1 MKIAEFPIANKQSIT
16 ALSFVTSLLILIF
29 QVFVT
34 NHASAA
40 TERMALVI
48 GNSNYLNIGKLQNTK
63 NDATD
68 IQRNLSQIG
77 FKTKLVLDADEVALR
92 RAVKSF
98 ASESSDSKIA
108 LVYYAGHGAQ
118 INGENYLLPTDLEVP
133 KREADIQLSGIKVDD
148 VVNSLKSSVKIIFL
162 DACRDNPAL
171 SKSLSKGRGAF
182 HGGLAA
188 AKLSSDDL
196 GSLFI
201 AYATDSGNVALDG
214 EGQKNSPF
222 TKALLKYIKQPISI
236 DDMFSLVTR
245 EVRLS
250 TKNAQ
255 RPYKYASLEGVVC
268 LTQKCGAASVA
279 AEEKVTERTS
289 NPQEQ
294 DLAIALN
301 SQDPQIIFNFLSKY
315 PEYKEKSA
323 LHVRLRELEWGWK
336 NLWIHFEINTAFK
349 APLYVKP
356 SSIKNLGT
364 RIIYETK
371 TFIED
376 TATINQ
382 EPRNYWYTRFSSVID
397 CKSRKGSVYS
407 ATKYDKNDKIIS
419 DNQFGDPRYLELPVD
434 MSSDDPAML
443 AWTVR
448 TIVCDPETL
457 SPLVL
462 VSEVNSKQW
471 ERLYSVN
478 EGVDYYLKTDSVV
491 SIQENREFLV
501 KFDFRDPKIIS
512 ETKFV
517 NDQLWLPAMAGH
529 VNTPVVK
536 SIVIKN
542 KFNCKAESY
551 AVLKESYYDENDR
564 YVFLR
569 NYVLNEN
576 SFLKIEESGRLRDLL
591 RRVCTN

>member
-1 MKIAEFPIANKQSIT
+1 MKIVAFPIADKQST
-16 ALSFVTSLLILIF
+16 TGLSFVTCFLILMLQI
-29 QVFVT
+29 FVT
-34 NHASAA
+34 NHANAA

-92 RAVKSF
+92 RAIKSF

-133 KREADIQLSGIKVDD
+133 KREADIQLSAIKVDD

-182 HGGLAA
+182 RGGLAA
-188 AKLSSDDL
+188 AKSSTDDL

-268 LTQKCGAASVA
+268 LTQKCGSVSTVA
-279 AEEKVTERTS
+279 DEKVIEKTA

-294 DLAIALN
+294 DLAIALD
-301 SQDPQIIFNFLSKY
+301 SEDPQIIFNFLSKY
-315 PEYKEKSA
+315 PEHKEKSA
-323 LHVRLRELEWGWK
+323 LHARLRELEWGWK
-336 NLWIHFEINTAFK
+336 NLWIHYEINTAVK
-349 APLYVKP
+349 APLYIRP
-356 SSIKNLGT
+356 SSIKSLGS
-364 RIIYETK
+364 RIIYENK
-371 TFIED
+371 LFIED
-376 TATINQ
+376 PIAKDK
-382 EPRNYWYTRFSSVID
+382 EPLNYAYTKTSSVID
-397 CKSRKGSVYS
+397 CKLKKGAIYQFS
-407 ATKYDKNDKIIS
+407 AFDKNDNLLS
-419 DNQFGDPRYLELPVD
+419 DHQLGDPRFVELNFD
-434 MSSDDPAML
+434 MSSDDTAML
-443 AWTVR
+443 AWTIR
-448 TIVCDPETL
+448 TIVCVPETL

-462 VSEVNSKQW
+462 VSEINSKQW

-491 SIQENREFLV
+491 ANQENREFLV
-501 KFDFRDPKIIS
+501 KFEFRYPKKIS

-529 VNTPVVK
+529 LNVPVVK

-551 AVLKESYYDENDR
+551 AVLKESYYDQTDR
-564 YVFLR
+564 FVFFR
-569 NYVLNEN
+569 NFVQNEN
-576 SFLKIEESGRLRDLL
+576 SNLKIDETGRLRDLL
-591 RRVCTN
+591 KRVCSN

>member
-1 MKIAEFPIANKQSIT
+1 MKIFEFSIVDKQST
-16 ALSFVTSLLILIF
+16 SALSFVTCLLVLIF

-34 NHASAA
+34 NHANAA

-77 FKTKLVLDADEVALR
+77 FKTKLVLDADEIALR
-92 RAVKSF
+92 RAIKSF

-133 KREADIQLSGIKVDD
+133 KREADIQLSAIKVDD

-171 SKSLSKGRGAF
+171 NKSLSKGRGSF
-182 HGGLAA
+182 RGGLAA
-188 AKLSSDDL
+188 AKSSSDDL

-268 LTQKCGAASVA
+268 LTQKCGTVAAS
-279 AEEKVTERTS
+279 TEANLPTRTS
-289 NPQEQ
+289 NPEEQ

-301 SQDPQIIFNFLSKY
+301 SVDPQIISNFLTKY
-315 PEYKEKSA
+315 PEHAQRRSLLLK
-323 LHVRLRELEWGWK
+323 LRELEWGWK
-336 NLWIHFEINTAFK
+336 SLWINYEYNTQLK
-349 APLYVKP
+349 APLYISP
-356 SSIKNLGT
+356 SSIKNVGERVL
-364 RIIYETK
+364 YETK
-371 TFIED
+371 MFIED
-376 TATINQ
+376 KAALTK
-382 EPRNYWYTRFSSVID
+382 EHSNYWYTKLSSVID
-397 CKSRKGSVYS
+397 CKTKKV
-407 ATKYDKNDKIIS
+407 ATYQFAKFDRNDKLIS
-419 DNQFGDPRYLELPVD
+419 DGQFGDPRYIDLPVD
-434 MSSDDPAML
+434 FSSDDPAML
-443 AWTVR
+443 AWTTR

-457 SPLVL
+457 NPLL
-462 VSEVNSKQW
+462 IQTEVQSKYW

-478 EGVDYYLKTDSVV
+478 EGVSYFLKTDSVV
-491 SIQENREFLV
+491 AKREIREFLV
-501 KFDFRDPKIIS
+501 KFEFRNPKKFS
-512 ETKFV
+512 ETKFIE
-517 NDQLWLPAMAGH
+517 NTLWLPATEGYI
-529 VNTPVVK
+529 NTPTIK

-542 KFNCKAESY
+542 RFDCKNENY
-551 AVLKESYYDENDR
+551 IVLRESYYDQLDR
-564 YVFLR
+564 YVFFR
-569 NYVLNEN
+569 NFTFDPT
-576 SFLKIEESGRLRDLL
+576 SFLKFEESGRLRDLL
-591 RRVCTN
+591 KRVCAD

>member
-1 MKIAEFPIANKQSIT
+1 MKIVEFPIAEKQSTT
-16 ALSFVTSLLILIF
+16 ALSFVTGFLILMFQIF
-29 QVFVT
+29 VP
-34 NHASAA
+34 NHANAA

-77 FKTKLVLDADEVALR
+77 FKTRLVLDADEVALR
-92 RAVKSF
+92 RAIKSF

-133 KREADIQLSGIKVDD
+133 KREADIQLSAIKVDD

-182 HGGLAA
+182 RGGLAA
-188 AKLSSDDL
+188 AKSSSDDL

-268 LTQKCGAASVA
+268 LTQKCGAASMM
-279 AEEKVTERTS
+279 AEEKVPEKAL

-294 DLAIALN
+294 DRAIALN
-301 SQDPQIIFNFLSKY
+301 SADPQIILNFLSKY
-315 PEYKEKSA
+315 PEYKERSA
-323 LHVRLRELEWGWK
+323 LHVKLRELEWGWK
-336 NLWIHFEINTAFK
+336 DLWIHFEINTAFK
-349 APLYVKP
+349 APLYIKP

-376 TATINQ
+376 SAALNQ
-382 EPRNYWYTRFSSVID
+382 EPQNYWYTRFASVID
-397 CKSRKGSVYS
+397 CKSRKASVYS

-419 DNQFGDPRYLELPVD
+419 DNQFGDPRYLELPID

-448 TIVCDPETL
+448 TLVCEAETL
-457 SPLVL
+457 TPLL
-462 VSEVNSKQW
+462 LASEVSSKNW

-478 EGVDYYLKTDSVV
+478 EGVDYFLKTDSVV
-491 SIQENREFLV
+491 ASENFREFLV
-501 KFDFRDPKIIS
+501 KFEFRDPKKIS
-512 ETKFV
+512 EAKFV
-517 NDQLWLPAMAGH
+517 NDQLWIPAMAGH
-529 VNTPVVK
+529 NNVPIVK

-551 AVLKESYYDENDR
+551 AVLKESYYDQTAR
-564 YVFLR
+564 FVFFR
-569 NYVLNEN
+569 NFVQNETSN
-576 SFLKIEESGRLRDLL
+576 SKIDESGRLRDLL
-591 RRVCTN
+591 RRVCSN

>member
-1 MKIAEFPIANKQSIT
+1 MKNVEFPIADKQSTT
-16 ALSFVTSLLILIF
+16 ALSFVTYLLVLIF
-29 QVFVT
+29 QLFVT
-34 NHASAA
+34 THANAA

-92 RAVKSF
+92 RAIKSF

-133 KREADIQLSGIKVDD
+133 KREADIQLSAIKVDD

-182 HGGLAA
+182 RGGLAA
-188 AKLSSDDL
+188 AKSSSNDL

-268 LTQKCGAASVA
+268 LTQKCGTVA
-279 AEEKVTERTS
+279 VVAEEKATEKTS
-289 NPQEQ
+289 SPQEQ
-294 DLAIALN
+294 DLAIA
-301 SQDPQIIFNFLSKY
+301 SSSEDPQIIFNFLSKY
-315 PEYKEKSA
+315 PESKDRNA
-323 LHVRLRELEWGWK
+323 LLTKLRELDYGWK
-336 NLWIHFEINTAFK
+336 DLWLHFEMNVEYK
-349 APLYVKP
+349 APLYIKP
-356 SSIKNLGT
+356 SSIKNIGS
-364 RIIYETK
+364 RVIYETK
-371 TFIED
+371 VFVEKPDEVIK
-376 TATINQ
+376 N
-382 EPRNYWYTRFSSVID
+382 PPNYFYTRLFSAID
-397 CKSRKGSVYS
+397 CKLKKGSVYQFQ
-407 ATKYDKNDKIIS
+407 TFDRNEKITS
-419 DNQFGDPRYLELPVD
+419 DIQDGDPRFVNLSND
-434 MSSDDPAML
+434 FSSDDSASL
-443 AWTVR
+443 AWLIR
-448 TIVCDPETL
+448 NIACNPETL
-457 SPLVL
+457 KPLL
-462 VSEVNSKQW
+462 LSSDLSSKKW
-471 ERLYSVN
+471 ERLYSAGEN
-478 EGVDYYLKTDSVV
+478 IDYFLKTDSIISKDEVT
-491 SIQENREFLV
+491 EFFV
-501 KFDFRDPKIIS
+501 KWEFRAPKTMSQTKFISGDLWIPGFRDYS
-512 ETKFV
+512 
-517 NDQLWLPAMAGH
+517 NLPI
-529 VNTPVVK
+529 VK
-536 SIVIKN
+536 TIVIKN
-542 KFNCKAESY
+542 RFDCKNENF
-551 AVLKESYYDENDR
+551 AVLKESYYDPNDR
-564 YVFLR
+564 YVFFR
-569 NYVLNEN
+569 NFEFNEK
-576 SFLKIEESGRLRDLL
+576 SYIKIQESGRLRDLFQ
-591 RRVCTN
+591 RVCKN